1 MALETMV
8 EDYFPKGDAKSFKNI
23 LHNPM

>member
-23 LHNPM
+23 SHNPM